1 MREENHINR
10 TREYPQKERKSK
22 KNYYNV
28 FQTFSSGQF
37 ITSTYYNV
45 VL

>member
-1 MREENHINR
+1 MREENHIKR
-10 TREYPQKERKSK
+10 TRKYPQEERKSK
-22 KNYYNV
+22 KINV
-28 FQTFSSGQF
+28 FQTFSSSQF